1 MKSEFLA
8 NMSHELRTPLNSVL
22 GFTSQMLKT
31 SLTASQKDQLQ
42 TIEKS
47 ANNLLSII
55 NDILDFSK
63 LEANKLQIENIAFDL
78 EENLYDVMH
87 LIAPMAHDKG
97 LELNLRVDHRVPAQ
111 LMGDRL
117 RIQQVLINLIGNAT
131 KFTERG
137 NISISVDLKRQTPK
151 NVVLQFSIVDTGIG
165 ISEKQQEHLFAAF
178 SQADASINRR
188 YGGTGLG
195 LVITKKLVHQM
206 GGEIGFSSRLHHGS
220 TFWFEMP
227 FDFCGSELS
236 PVQPID
242 WAKNKTILLIEPNQV
257 SRQTIF
263 DRLKGHGFDVRSLSS
278 LPAHYDDVYALLYN
292 LPANNQSDPTE
303 LYRLATKA
311 RQLSECVI
319 FGLPANKLS
328 LGESLLEHGVQS
340 CLCKPISIEK
350 LLNLLTP
357 TKEISQQVP
366 MKTAAPVVKSS
377 AKILAVD
384 DNSANLKLLSVLL
397 ADHVETVELANCGSA
412 AIKQAMQQFRF
423 DLMDIQMP
431 DMDGVSAAKIAPPSI
446 NPHRS
451 SRSPRMSF
459 KKKKNVC

>member
-1 MKSEFLA
+1 M
-8 NMSHELRTPLNSVL
+8 
-22 GFTSQMLKT
+22 
-31 SLTASQKDQLQ
+31 
-42 TIEKS
+42 
-47 ANNLLSII
+47 
-55 NDILDFSK
+55 
-63 LEANKLQIENIAFDL
+63 
-78 EENLYDVMH
+78 
-87 LIAPMAHDKG
+87 
-97 LELNLRVDHRVPAQ
+97 
-111 LMGDRL
+111 
-117 RIQQVLINLIGNAT
+117 
-131 KFTERG
+131 
-137 NISISVDLKRQTPK
+137 
-151 NVVLQFSIVDTGIG
+151 
-165 ISEKQQEHLFAAF
+165 
-178 SQADASINRR
+178 
-188 YGGTGLG
+188 
-195 LVITKKLVHQM
+195 
-206 GGEIGFSSRLHHGS
+206 
-220 TFWFEMP
+220 
-227 FDFCGSELS
+227 S

-242 WAKNKTILLIEPNQV
+242 WAKDKTILLIEPNQV

-412 AIKQAMQQFRF
+412 AIKQAMQQSF
-423 DLMDIQMP
+423 DLILMDIQMP
-431 DMDGVSAAKIAPPSI
+431 DMDGVSASQKIRQTPFNKSTPIIAVTAHVFQEEKERLLAAGMDGYLTKPIDENALISLLTQWTQGQAAPNPAPRLSPIPAPTSNQSI
-446 NPHRS
+446 HWQHAVQQSAGKIEIAQELLQMLVDSFEEVEACINRALEEGDDNLCAVIHKLHGSCAYSGVPVLKRLCFDVESQLKKGEAVEAIEPELFELLDEMEKIKLQAPEFLRS
-451 SRSPRMSF
+451 QHMA
-459 KKKKNVC
+459 